1 MVFREEPSSYEK
13 FGAGRIAFEEDNQIV
28 LLNDNN
34 GRLFEFEWVKYG
46 DKISSELIVKD
57 KLVYNR
63 HNRKPPVENIQTVPS
78 EYLNGALGAQY
89 SADTLSIMIDDEVV
103 DVGLKG
109 VLDTQQ
115 FSAKAAIIS
124 LGQFVKMA
132 AAREL
137 DVVPE
142 EFSSGVQV
150 RFSER
155 VKAKTLSLFISDALE
170 NGSGLTRIISKPK
183 KLRTILKRHYETI
196 NWEEKLH
203 KEKCDTSCANCM
215 RTYQNLSEHHFLDW
229 RLALDM
235 VDLLL
240 GHPLNFDRWFQEAFT
255 FSETFVDN
263 FNKRYGDTAKLEFGT
278 FEELPVLF
286 ERTRRKALICSHPL
300 WHCEKEN
307 KFQENAREQVHADIQ
322 SNINVK
328 F

>member
-1 MVFREEPSSYEK
+1 MEDKNPLGEAELSKCEDNDCGTISLVKRDNCAVCDSYTNSLYFYQPKGFKTVDRGYDYSNSRHRPAKPPKPEMVFREEPSSYEK

-155 VKAKTLSLFISDALE
+155 VKQDSKFCLSDALE

-183 KLRTILKRHYETI
+183 
-196 NWEEKLH
+196 N
-203 KEKCDTSCANCM
+203 
-215 RTYQNLSEHHFLDW
+215 
-229 RLALDM
+229 
-235 VDLLL
+235 
-240 GHPLNFDRWFQEAFT
+240 
-255 FSETFVDN
+255 
-263 FNKRYGDTAKLEFGT
+263 
-278 FEELPVLF
+278 
-286 ERTRRKALICSHPL
+286 
-300 WHCEKEN
+300 
-307 KFQENAREQVHADIQ
+307 
-322 SNINVK
+322 
-328 F
+328 